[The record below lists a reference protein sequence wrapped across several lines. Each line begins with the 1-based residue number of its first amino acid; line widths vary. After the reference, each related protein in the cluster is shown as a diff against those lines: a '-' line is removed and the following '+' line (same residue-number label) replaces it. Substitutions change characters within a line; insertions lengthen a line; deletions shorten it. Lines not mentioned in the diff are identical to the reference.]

1 MDRKL
6 NMLCA
11 VECRPR
17 GSSWKSW
24 KSWKS
29 RESGEMWR
37 NVGKSVRMKD
47 THTSRGVGKVERV
60 EVGGGEGWKSWKS

>member
-1 MDRKL
+1 
-6 NMLCA
+6 
-11 VECRPR
+11 
-17 GSSWKSW
+17 
-24 KSWKS
+24 
-29 RESGEMWR
+29 MWR